1 MSFDAVRPL
10 ADGLELTAE
19 DSRSKV
25 GLIAHYS
32 RSNYGNHLVNLA
44 LRKVL
49 VNCGNEVDLIVFT
62 GGSARRRLA
71 SLLRFPF
78 KLLRLV
84 RDGLILDRITGQ
96 VSRRLTRV
104 QREDLCGDVRPRRLA
119 EFDAFAQ
126 EHLEPNFTKV
136 GSRKLLARK
145 YDRFLIGSDQIWN
158 YDYDLGPWHFAD
170 FAPIGTK
177 VAMAPSVGHEGIP
190 LEWRRFF
197 KRRLSDFDVVGTR
210 ELLWT
215 ESLPDWA
222 SRPNFVELIDPT
234 LVVSK
239 REWENLAASSEARVD
254 GVLVYELGGLS
265 QSQRSF
271 VSEIGSSQGL
281 GAFVLSERE
290 AGDQWATNA
299 ADFLSMIASA
309 SCVVTDS
316 YHGAIFAFMFDRPLV
331 LIERDGFAS
340 SMNSRIDTLVRNLRL
355 EDRLM
360 SALRPQD
367 VLVHDYSAG
376 RAALQGL
383 RAEFMEY
390 MRLHGLVPE
399 SEAGRSVL

>member
-1 MSFDAVRPL
+1 MSFDAVRPI

-19 DSRSKV
+19 GSRSKV

-49 VNCGNEVDLIVFT
+49 ANCGNEVDLIVFT

-71 SLLRFPF
+71 SLVRFPF

-96 VSRRLTRV
+96 VLRRLPRV
-104 QREDLCGDVRPRRLA
+104 QREDLGGDVRPRRLA

-170 FAPIGTK
+170 FAPNGAK

-265 QSQRSF
+265 QAQRSF
-271 VSEIGSSQGL
+271 VSEIASSQGL

-376 RAALQGL
+376 RVALQGL

-390 MRLHGLVPE
+390 MRSHGLVPE